1 MPAQPNPQ
9 FLLDQAVLGQL
20 ACPACLG
27 ALRQDG
33 AHLACAGCGRAYPV
47 VDGIP
52 VLIAER
58 AVPATPSQNP
68 IDSAKE
74 Y

>member
-1 MPAQPNPQ
+1 MPADPARPLA
-9 FLLDQAVLGQL
+9 FDASILDQL

-27 ALRQDG
+27 DLRLESNDLLCQM
-33 AHLACAGCGRAYPV
+33 CSRSYPI

-58 AVPATPSQNP
+58 AESNTKS
-68 IDSAKE
+68 K
-74 Y
+74 

>member
-1 MPAQPNPQ
+1 MAANPDNQ
-9 FLLDQAVLGQL
+9 YDASVLEQL

-27 ALRQDG
+27 ALRAEQ
-33 AHLACAGCGRAYPV
+33 ARLVCAGCGRAYPI

-58 AVPATPSQNP
+58 ASPR
-68 IDSAKE
+68 E
-74 Y
+74 

>member
-1 MPAQPNPQ
+1 MKTE
-9 FLLDQAVLGQL
+9 AVQQSLMDADVVKCL

-27 ALRQDG
+27 ELRLG
-33 AHLACAGCGRAYPV
+33 ETRLVCGGCGRGYPI

-58 AVPATPSQNP
+58 AELPG
-68 IDSAKE
+68 
-74 Y
+74 